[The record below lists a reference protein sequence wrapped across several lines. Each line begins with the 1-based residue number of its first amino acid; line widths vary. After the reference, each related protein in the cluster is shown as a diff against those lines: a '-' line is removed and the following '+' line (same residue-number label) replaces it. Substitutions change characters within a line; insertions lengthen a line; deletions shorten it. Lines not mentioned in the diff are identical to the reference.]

1 MDIVNTLI
9 IQSTLDLSTI
19 YIIGEAHVLSS
30 GAYLPVFF
38 LLDQAKPCCC

>member
-19 YIIGEAHVLSS
+19 HIIGEAHVLSS
-30 GAYLPVFF
+30 GAYLPVF